1 MTKKE
6 QENKCD
12 KIENCVLCE
21 IIYAQLKEDGE
32 LISHFS
38 QTQKDALLK
47 HFKVNSAVGYCRG
60 VGLCSKHM
68 STIKR
73 DNKYRVLKKQTI
85 PKDLSLFR
93 RLQYPDI

>member
-6 QENKCD
+6 QEGKTNTCD
-12 KIENCVLCE
+12 NCVLCE

-38 QTQKDALLK
+38 KTQKDALLK
-47 HFKVNSAVGYCRG
+47 HFNVGEVVGYCRG

-73 DNKYRVLKKQTI
+73 DNKYRVLKKQPI